1 MAISIGINGF
11 GRIGR
16 VALRIAISRPETF
29 KLCGI
34 NARNADLDYMVYMI
48 RYDSTFGRF
57 QGELGTY
64 EHGLIINGQKIPVF
78 TEGDAASS
86 LGVPAV
92 PNTSSMQPEHFARQK
107 KQVLTCKVVQKKSL
121 FLHLQK
127 MKKHL
132 HSSWESTIPVIR
144 KICPLCPML
153 PARPTVW
160 HLSVKYW
167 KTIMELN
174 MV

>member
-64 EHGLIINGQKIPVF
+64 EHGLIINGRRFLSSQKVMLLP
-78 TEGDAASS
+78 S

-107 KQVLTCKVVQKKSL
+107 GKCSPARWCKKSHYFCTCK
-121 FLHLQK
+121 
-127 MKKHL
+127 
-132 HSSWESTIPVIR
+132 R
-144 KICPLCPML
+144 
-153 PARPTVW
+153 
-160 HLSVKYW
+160 
-167 KTIMELN
+167 
-174 MV
+174 

>member
-64 EHGLIINGQKIPVF
+64 EHGLIINGRRFLSSQKVMLLP
-78 TEGDAASS
+78 S

-144 KICPLCPML
+144 KICPLCPMH